1 MKYED
6 ISLEYFEKLRGVIQF
21 KIDLKDYSSET
32 NFQIKEPIKKKKEKT
47 IYEFKPRPGTKAS
60 LF

>member
-6 ISLEYFEKLRGVIQF
+6 ISLEYFEKIRGVVQF
-21 KIDLKDYSSET
+21 KIEVKDHSLEN
-32 NFQIKEPIKKKKEKT
+32 NFQVKEPIKKKKEKT

>member
-6 ISLEYFEKLRGVIQF
+6 IGLEYFEKLRGVVQF
-21 KIDLKDYSSET
+21 KIDVQDHSLGTE
-32 NFQIKEPIKKKKEKT
+32 FQVKEPIKKKKEKT